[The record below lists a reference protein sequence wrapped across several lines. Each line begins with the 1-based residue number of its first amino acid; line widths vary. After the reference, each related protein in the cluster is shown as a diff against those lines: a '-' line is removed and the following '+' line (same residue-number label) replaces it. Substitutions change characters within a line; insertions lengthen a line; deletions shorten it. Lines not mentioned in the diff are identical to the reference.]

1 MPDTPHP
8 THEEILALETAFW
21 DAMKAKDGTRAAALS
36 APTSLV
42 TGERGVRS
50 IPRPDMARMT
60 EEGNWSLESYTLEN
74 PETCAPAPNV
84 AIIAYTATQRVTMDG
99 ATTDRRTAATS
110 TWVRGPNGWKCHAHS
125 ETPLAGTPNPAT

>member
-1 MPDTPHP
+1 MPDTPPP
-8 THEEILALETAFW
+8 THAENLALETPFW
-21 DAMKAKDGTRAAALS
+21 GALKAKDGTRAAAPS

-74 PETCAPAPNV
+74 PETCTPAPNV
-84 AIIAYTATQRVTMDG
+84 AIIAYTAAQRVTMDG
-99 ATTDRRTAATS
+99 AATDRRTVATS

-125 ETPLAGTPNPAT
+125 ETPLAGTPNLAV